1 MRILYFKSVIPTITK
16 ILLQFCSV
24 RFYQPELYRK
34 FVQWTSCRQT
44 KYIIVIITRLSD
56 VRNLDLAV
64 VPDIYFVVMEELQAK
79 CTGGNVLEI
88 LERNAGEY
96 VTLAKFLQQKKR

>member
-1 MRILYFKSVIPTITK
+1 
-16 ILLQFCSV
+16 
-24 RFYQPELYRK
+24 
-34 FVQWTSCRQT
+34 
-44 KYIIVIITRLSD
+44 
-56 VRNLDLAV
+56 
-64 VPDIYFVVMEELQAK
+64 MEELQAK